1 MASLGLATLGTTPV
15 YVDDNFKLKFSTFHF
30 RDDDKLELKLE
41 FTKPLELTFHAKAEG
56 RYVEKAFVDYADQTH
71 DFEIHDDGKTWEYQ
85 WQKFE
90 VESTK
95 VCFRIIMSSSAGC
108 KQSGITPY
116 RGQYWPM
123 LDFQIKV
130 PSTGQVKNSYQVIDL
145 FLS

>member
-1 MASLGLATLGTTPV
+1 MSL
-15 YVDDNFKLKFSTFHF
+15 NFSTFHF

-95 VCFRIIMSSSAGC
+95 VSFRIIMSSSAGC

-130 PSTGQVKNSYQVIDL
+130 PSTGRVKNSYQVIDL
-145 FLS
+145 SVNLIMRQFVKFL